1 MSEPTNKAVSFSIIS
16 GKGGVGKT
24 NLALNLGY
32 ALYRAEHAVMLMD
45 CDLGLANLDVLLG
58 LTPEKTLQDLLAP
71 GARAGDVMAAIEPNG
86 FDFLPSA
93 SGVPELIDLDE
104 DLQGVLF
111 DKLNSIIG
119 RYDFLLLDIGA
130 GISRTV
136 LRFAAMTQ
144 ERLVVITPEPT
155 SLTDGYAMIKVLH
168 AEHGVTNFNVV
179 VNMAETH
186 AQGKQSFERLR
197 GACERFLGLD
207 IHHAG
212 TVRDDPMVSKA
223 VIRQTPLLKLAP
235 RSDAGMDILQ
245 LAVKLKRMRDADL
258 DGLAAKNGLSLP
270 DKNSAINT

>member
-1 MSEPTNKAVSFSIIS
+1 MTDTTNKAASFAIVS

-32 ALYRAEHAVMLMD
+32 ALYRASHPVMLMD

-58 LTPEKTLQDLLAP
+58 LTPEKTLQDLLSP
-71 GARAGDVMAAIEPNG
+71 GTTPGEVVVPIEDNG

-104 DLQGVLF
+104 DLQGLLF
-111 DKLNSIIG
+111 DKLNAVIG
-119 RYDFLLLDIGA
+119 GYDFLLLDIGA

-168 AEHGVTNFNVV
+168 AEQSVDTFNVV
-179 VNMAETH
+179 VNMAASHDE
-186 AQGKQSFERLR
+186 GKRSFERLHA
-197 GACERFLGLD
+197 ACHQFLGLD
-207 IHHAG
+207 IRHAG
-212 TVRDDPMVSKA
+212 TVRDDPAVSQA
-223 VIRQTPLLKLAP
+223 VIRQTPLLKIAP
-235 RSDAGMDILQ
+235 KSKAGMDILQ
-245 LAVKLKRMRDADL
+245 LAVRLKRMRDASL
-258 DGLAAKNGLSLP
+258 DNLGSQNGLSMPMEKLP
-270 DKNSAINT
+270 D

>member
-1 MSEPTNKAVSFSIIS
+1 MTDKTNKAVSFSIVS

-32 ALYRAEHAVMLMD
+32 ALYKGGHPVMLMD

-58 LTPEKTLQDLLAP
+58 LTPDKTLQDMLSP
-71 GARAGDVMAAIEPNG
+71 DTRADEVVVGIEEGG

-104 DLQGVLF
+104 DLQGMLF
-111 DKLNSIIG
+111 DKLNAIIG
-119 RYDFLLLDIGA
+119 KYHFLLLDIGA

-136 LRFAAMTQ
+136 LRFASMTQ

-168 AEHGVTNFNVV
+168 SEHGVTNFHVV
-179 VNMAETH
+179 VNMAASHDE
-186 AQGKQSFERLR
+186 GKRSFERLHA
-197 GACERFLGLD
+197 ACDRFLGLD
-207 IHHAG
+207 IRHAG

-235 RSDAGMDILQ
+235 KSKAGMDILQ
-245 LAVKLKRMRDADL
+245 LAVKLKRMRDANL
-258 DGLAAKNGLSLP
+258 HNLAAREGLSLGL
-270 DKNSAINT
+270 